1 MALPEEKMI
10 APSKALLAEIE
21 AFLDAHYDYRCLPK
35 YKGFFGRIKAHF
47 DKQEDDRKRAEREEY
62 ERIAKLSPKG
72 VLYSDPGM
80 PPLPESY
87 RKKDTPSP
95 LPKRPPL
102 PEIPPKR
109 EDTFSIELFKL
120 IDAKGKDPV
129 DVYKRA
135 YIDRKLFSKIR
146 TNEDYQPS
154 KNTVIALA
162 LAMELSL
169 EETQTLLKRAG
180 FTLSRSIM
188 FDVIIE
194 YFITH
199 ENYDIVEINKVLFS
213 YDLPIMG

>member
-47 DKQEDDRKRAEREEY
+47 DKLEDDRKRAKREHY
-62 ERIAKLSPKG
+62 EWVEKNSSSKCT
-72 VLYSDPGM
+72 VLYSDPEGAK
-80 PPLPESY
+80 SF
-87 RKKDTPSP
+87 SP
-95 LPKRPPL
+95 RFETK
-102 PEIPPKR
+102 KR

-120 IDAKGKDPV
+120 IEAKGKDPV
-129 DVYKRA
+129 EVYKRA

-146 TNEDYQPS
+146 SNEDYQPS
-154 KNTVIALA
+154 KNTAIALA
-162 LAMELSL
+162 LALALSL

-213 YDLPIMG
+213 YDLPILG